1 VYVSVLYKEITDENL
16 ELTLV
21 DSAAGLDVPRYIG
34 Y

>member
-1 VYVSVLYKEITDENL
+1 L

-34 Y
+34 YWLQVQTFKYLTSL